1 MEKEKVEKEIE
12 KALYE
17 IFEFFFPNS
26 VRDPSKVIII
36 NPHLIIEQ
44 ARALL
49 KVEVPYSEVKKVFV
63 KFCKEKGIYAD

>member
-1 MEKEKVEKEIE
+1 MKKEIE

-26 VRDPSKVIII
+26 VKDSSKVIII

-63 KFCKEKGIYAD
+63 KFCKEKGIYTD